1 MRKGEKI
8 VASVKVKNCGERS
21 GAETIQLYIH
31 DVAASVA
38 RPKKQLKGFQ
48 KIELQ
53 PQEEQEVSFAIS
65 EEMLR
70 FTREDGVFA
79 SEEGEFEVFIGNSSE
94 EERRA
99 KFVLK
104 SE

>member
-1 MRKGEKI
+1 MRTGERI
-8 VASVKVKNCGERS
+8 IASVKVKNCGERS
-21 GAETIQLYIH
+21 GVETLQLYIH

-53 PQEEQEVSFAIS
+53 PQEEQEVSFVIS
-65 EEMLR
+65 EEILR
-70 FTREDGVFA
+70 FTREDGVFS

>member
-1 MRKGEKI
+1 MQFR
-8 VASVKVKNCGERS
+8 
-21 GAETIQLYIH
+21 
-31 DVAASVA
+31 
-38 RPKKQLKGFQ
+38 
-48 KIELQ
+48 
-53 PQEEQEVSFAIS
+53 